1 MGYVSFRVGMPL
13 SFCFQEKHSQKIA
26 ESYSYPSGVCSF
38 SIAFLLFLVGV
49 MLKLK
54 TFSPP
59 NIPAFTKIG
68 KKSRRASLSSG
79 QLGTCELSEATE
91 GEIWQ
96 LQRSFWSLWSEVGL
110 AIRWGFFFL
119 FDENSWWQLK
129 WVFFPF
135 SALKKWSSFWL
146 QYFFLIM
153 GWNHQFV
160 LMAEIMHQLMDSFFY
175 CLQKIL
181 VKIPGKNPGWFAGFL
196 PSNSIFGDFGDTW
209 DVGRVQAKYW

>member
-96 LQRSFWSLWSEVGL
+96 LQRSFWSLWSEVRSCDWFGVSKK
-110 AIRWGFFFL
+110 L
-119 FDENSWWQLK
+119 FGHENSWWQLK

-135 SALKKWSSFWL
+135 SALKKWSNL
-146 QYFFLIM
+146 TLVIFF
-153 GWNHQFV
+153 
-160 LMAEIMHQLMDSFFY
+160 
-175 CLQKIL
+175 K
-181 VKIPGKNPGWFAGFL
+181 
-196 PSNSIFGDFGDTW
+196 TW
-209 DVGRVQAKYW
+209 VETTS